1 MVGGSSTSPFL
12 FLSCWWTGCALKKT
26 AEQKR
31 RERLALFQNYV
42 YFTDI
47 RAMFNAWKEM
57 SEEDREL
64 IKKEWSDYGNWLQAN
79 RTNE

>member
-1 MVGGSSTSPFL
+1 
-12 FLSCWWTGCALKKT
+12 LKKT

-47 RAMFNAWKEM
+47 RAMFKAWMEM

-64 IKKEWSDYGNWLQAN
+64 IKKEWGDYGNWLQAN
-79 RTNE
+79 RPNE

>member
-1 MVGGSSTSPFL
+1 M
-12 FLSCWWTGCALKKT
+12 KKT

-64 IKKEWSDYGNWLQAN
+64 IKKEWGDYGNWLQAN
-79 RTNE
+79 RTNKQGGEL